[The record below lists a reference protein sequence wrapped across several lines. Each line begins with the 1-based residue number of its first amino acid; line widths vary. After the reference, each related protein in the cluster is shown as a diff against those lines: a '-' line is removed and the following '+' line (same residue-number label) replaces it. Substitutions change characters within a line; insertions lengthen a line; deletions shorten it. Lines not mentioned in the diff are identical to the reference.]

1 MNEITGNAV
10 ILGNTF
16 LLIVLG
22 LVQIV
27 KIFID
32 RNTIKKQDNTNGID
46 AEKFNSLVDTVNE
59 IKEVLEQEKIIDSM
73 SKMAAIQK
81 ATIEIL
87 QKTQSKQDK

>member
-1 MNEITGNAV
+1 VNEITGNAV